1 VLPVPALFILLCCKD
16 EQFKETQCPSEKG
29 RDKISAKKR
38 GSANMQKAK
47 MEKRNYQKFALMIVI
62 SFLIM
67 YGVMFTNVAQLD
79 HIMLSNTRTY
89 MTLLMIAPM
98 ALLKLIFM
106 GSMYKNKKL
115 NAFIATT
122 AILTIIVAFT
132 MLRNQTL
139 IKDVQYMKAMI
150 PHHSS
155 AIMVSQNAT
164 FEDPETE
171 KLAQDI
177 IEAQK
182 REIEQM
188 EEIIARFQKKP

>member
-1 VLPVPALFILLCCKD
+1 
-16 EQFKETQCPSEKG
+16 
-29 RDKISAKKR
+29 
-38 GSANMQKAK
+38 
-47 MEKRNYQKFALMIVI
+47 
-62 SFLIM
+62 
-67 YGVMFTNVAQLD
+67 
-79 HIMLSNTRTY
+79 

-182 REIEQM
+182 REIAQM
-188 EEIIARFQKKP
+188 EDIIARLQKKP